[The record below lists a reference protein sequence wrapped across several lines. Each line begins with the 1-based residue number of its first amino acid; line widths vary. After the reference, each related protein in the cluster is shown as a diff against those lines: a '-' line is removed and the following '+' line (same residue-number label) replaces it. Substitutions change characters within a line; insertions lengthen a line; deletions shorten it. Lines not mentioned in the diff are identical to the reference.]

1 MSAAPVTDVVVDAL
15 KPGGPTFI
23 LVNYANP
30 DMVGHT
36 GKLDPAVHAIEAV
49 DKALGR
55 IVDAAAG
62 DGVTVFITADHG
74 NCETMID
81 PQTGQPHTAHTM
93 NLVPFIAVGAHAAGR
108 KFRQHGR
115 LADVAP
121 TILEEMGLPQP
132 PEMDGQS
139 LYAGKEK

>member
-1 MSAAPVTDVVVDAL
+1 
-15 KPGGPTFI
+15 
-23 LVNYANP
+23 
-30 DMVGHT
+30 MVGHT
-36 GKLDPAVHAIEAV
+36 GKLEPAVHAVEAV

-55 IVDAAAG
+55 IVEAAAG

-108 KFRQHGR
+108 KFRQGGR

-139 LYAGKEK
+139 LYASKEK